1 MMHPSFGEKNG
12 HSGRVAEIDLRQI
25 ENNFNLYLNSLPKGF
40 EIIAVVKADAYG
52 HGAVAVAKRL
62 SALGVRLFAVATLE
76 EGIRLRRGGVSGEI
90 LILGYTPIE
99 YAESIYTYG
108 LTQTL
113 IDESYTR
120 ELAAATDK
128 RLKVQLAIDTGMK
141 RIGLDSQAP
150 YDCERV
156 IRSAAERFELNGIF
170 THLAAADSGAGAEFT
185 QTQIER
191 FASVVGRV
199 SDLNLPYVHCL
210 NTAGGIAYSSL
221 PDGIGKFVRLGIAL
235 YGIAPSSEVS
245 MISVLGLP

>member
-1 MMHPSFGEKNG
+1 MHPSFGEKNG

-113 IDESYTR
+113 IDESYAR

-170 THLAAADSGAGAEFT
+170 TFDEKTLSLRSSHVTYRLADKVTVKLEEADILRGKL
-185 QTQIER
+185 R
-191 FASVVGRV
+191 FSVVR
-199 SDLNLPYVHCL
+199 
-210 NTAGGIAYSSL
+210 
-221 PDGIGKFVRLGIAL
+221 K
-235 YGIAPSSEVS
+235 EEK
-245 MISVLGLP
+245 